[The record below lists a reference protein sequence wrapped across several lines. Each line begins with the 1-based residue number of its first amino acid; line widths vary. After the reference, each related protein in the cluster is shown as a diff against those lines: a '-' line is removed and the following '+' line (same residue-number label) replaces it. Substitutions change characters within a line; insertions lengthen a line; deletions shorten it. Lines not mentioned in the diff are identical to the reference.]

1 MLEKVKVELRI
12 KGSAFNDEIQSLID
26 AAKLDLSISGVANTT
41 EADKLVHRAIVL
53 YCKAHFGV
61 DNPNSEK
68 YLESYT
74 SLKTHMSLASG
85 YRVEV
90 TP

>member
-1 MLEKVKVELRI
+1 MLEQVKVELRI
-12 KGSAFNDEIQSLID
+12 KGSAFDVEIQSLIES
-26 AAKLDLSISGVANTT
+26 AKLDLSISGVANTSET
-41 EADKLVHRAIVL
+41 DKLVHRAIVL
-53 YCKAHFGV
+53 YCKAHFGI
-61 DNPNSEK
+61 DNPNSVK

-74 SLKTHMSLASG
+74 SLKTHMTMASG

>member
-1 MLEKVKVELRI
+1 MLEQVKLELRI
-12 KGSAFNDEIQSLID
+12 KGSAFDAEIQSLIES
-26 AAKLDLSISGVANTT
+26 AKIDLSISGVANTN
-41 EADKLVHRAIVL
+41 EADKLVYRAIVL
-53 YCKAHFGV
+53 YCKAHCGI

-74 SLKTHMSLASG
+74 SLKTHMTLASG
-85 YRVEV
+85 YRVDV